1 MGAILD
7 VANFVST
14 PLGAIFAIA
23 AVTLF
28 YDCFLFLREVGHHR
42 LRTTKPLAE
51 SAPELRAGSLSRPG
65 SI

>member
-1 MGAILD
+1 MKVVGTLLD

-28 YDCFLFLREVGHHR
+28 YDCFLFLRAVGPHR
-42 LRTTKPLAE
+42 LRITKPFAE
-51 SAPELRAGSLSRPG
+51 
-65 SI
+65 

>member
-14 PLGAIFAIA
+14 PLGTIFAIA
-23 AVTLF
+23 AVTVF
-28 YDCFLFLREVGHHR
+28 YDCFLFLWEVGHR
-42 LRTTKPLAE
+42 LRITKPLAE

>member
-28 YDCFLFLREVGHHR
+28 YDCFLFLREVGPHR
-42 LRTTKPLAE
+42 LRITMPLAD
-51 SAPELRAGSLSRPG
+51 RRPSFEPG
-65 SI
+65 HCPDLDR